1 MPPCRAVAV
10 RYSVFFHA
18 STYTM
23 LFHQLL
29 RSPIGLLHLCSD
41 ENALL
46 SVGFVDAQPEL
57 ELTNGLAILEES
69 CRQLNAYF
77 EGGLTHFDLP
87 LAPKGTVFQQE
98 VWTELQKVAFGST
111 QSYLQFTRSF
121 TDEKAI
127 RAVAAANGKNPIALI
142 IPCHRIIGSKGDL
155 VGYAGELWRKKWLL
169 GHEKKVKGADWQL
182 F

>member
-1 MPPCRAVAV
+1 
-10 RYSVFFHA
+10 
-18 STYTM
+18 M

-29 RSPIGLLHLCSD
+29 DSPIGLVHLSSD

-46 SVGFVDAQPEL
+46 SVSFVDAEPEL
-57 ELTNGLAILEES
+57 ELSQGLAILEEAR
-69 CRQLNAYF
+69 RQLKAYF
-77 EGGLTHFDLP
+77 EGGLTSFDLP
-87 LAPKGTVFQQE
+87 LAPQGSVFQQG
-98 VWTELQKVAFGST
+98 VWTELQKVGFGTT

-121 TDEKAI
+121 TTEKSI
-127 RAVAAANGKNPIALI
+127 RAVAAANGKNPIAIL

-169 GHEKKVKGADWQL
+169 EHEKKVKGTDWRL